1 MFTYC
6 RTASCI
12 PFEKKLG
19 EGGERERISLMGWG
33 DFPVL
38 PHHPNKNIIYM
49 YSHLLYMYFKK
60 LMQIWL
66 FGYELVD
73 TLCVF
78 CANEIHIL
86 SSKKKIEF
94 LRPLESA
101 LSQKSNLPTLKL
113 LTRNK
118 GDADATNFINVATVM
133 KKSKNV
139 SIFCV

>member
-1 MFTYC
+1 
-6 RTASCI
+6 
-12 PFEKKLG
+12 
-19 EGGERERISLMGWG
+19 
-33 DFPVL
+33 
-38 PHHPNKNIIYM
+38 
-49 YSHLLYMYFKK
+49 
-60 LMQIWL
+60 MQIWL

-101 LSQKSNLPTLKL
+101 LSQKSDLPTLKL

-139 SIFCV
+139 NIFLYTMRSH